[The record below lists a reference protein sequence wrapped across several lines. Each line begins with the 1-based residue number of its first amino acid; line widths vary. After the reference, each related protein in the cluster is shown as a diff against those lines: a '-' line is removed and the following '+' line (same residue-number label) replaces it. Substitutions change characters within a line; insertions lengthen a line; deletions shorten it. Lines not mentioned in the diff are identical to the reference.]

1 MITFYPGP
9 SKIYPQVKKYLNEAF
24 DSRILQM
31 NHRSPSF
38 MDLLKETIEIFKEK
52 QGMPDEY
59 EVFFTSSATEAW
71 EILAQS
77 VIRGRVQFL
86 YNGAFG
92 KKWFKY
98 TVTNPAVEAST
109 VIRGSRYKRDETIE
123 TVEFDPDANFY
134 CAVQNETSNGTVI
147 QNQFLKILPSKSLKC
162 FDITSSLGAQKID
175 FTEGDFWLASVQKGL
190 GLPSGMGILICSPKG
205 LKEAEKVNERNHYN
219 SLNLIRE
226 NFKKYQTNY
235 TPNILNIFLLNRI
248 SKEVETI
255 EHIDQKLKQRAA
267 DLYAFFEKEGYFSLV
282 KNELCRSQSVLAFE
296 INPTQLGKLKNK
308 ANEHGILLGNGYGEW
323 KENSFRIANFPAITD
338 EETEQLKN
346 FIKQNAHEIRS

>member
-9 SKIYPQVKKYLNEAF
+9 SKIYPQVREYLNEAF
-24 DSRILQM
+24 DSGILEM
-31 NHRSPSF
+31 NHRSETF
-38 MDLLKETIEIFKEK
+38 MELLKETLEVFKEK
-52 QGMPDEY
+52 QGIPADF

-98 TVTNPAVEAST
+98 TVTNPALSAST
-109 VIRGSRYKRDETIE
+109 VIRGSRYQLDETIE
-123 TVEFDPDANFY
+123 AVELDEAAAFY
-134 CAVQNETSNGTVI
+134 CAVQNETSNGTYINNNLLSV
-147 QNQFLKILPSKSLKC
+147 LPSEALKC

-175 FTEGDFWLASVQKGL
+175 FTKGDFWLASVQKGL
-190 GLPSGMGILICSPKG
+190 GLPSGMGVLICSPKG

-219 SLNLIRE
+219 SLNFIRE

-248 SKEVETI
+248 SRE
-255 EHIDQKLKQRAA
+255 IDPIRIIDEKLKKRA
-267 DLYAFFEKEGYFSLV
+267 DGLYTFFEKEGYNSLV

-296 INPTQLGKLKNK
+296 VDPKHLSKLKNT
-308 ANEHGILLGNGYGEW
+308 ANEHGILIGNGYGEW
-323 KENSFRIANFPAITD
+323 KESSFRIANFPAITD
-338 EETEQLKN
+338 GETEQLKN
-346 FIKQNAHEIRS
+346 FIKETAHEIRP